1 MASLTAVCR
10 VSARAASQHL
20 RNQGAR
26 RGLHSSQASLAAQS
40 FNMPALSPTM
50 TEGNIASWK
59 IKEGDYFSAG
69 DVLLEI
75 ETDKAQMDVE
85 AQDDGILAKITVR
98 GKISWLQAMAKTNSR
113 SKTVPKQSRS
123 AHG

>member
-1 MASLTAVCR
+1 
-10 VSARAASQHL
+10 
-20 RNQGAR
+20 
-26 RGLHSSQASLAAQS
+26 
-40 FNMPALSPTM
+40 M

-59 IKEGDYFSAG
+59 IKEGDSFSAG

-75 ETDKAQMDVE
+75 EMDKAQMDVE

-98 GKISWLQAMAKTNSR
+98 GKISWLQAMANTNSR

>member
-1 MASLTAVCR
+1 
-10 VSARAASQHL
+10 
-20 RNQGAR
+20 
-26 RGLHSSQASLAAQS
+26 
-40 FNMPALSPTM
+40 M

-59 IKEGDYFSAG
+59 IKEGDSFSAG

-98 GKISWLQAMAKTNSR
+98 GKISWLQAMAMANTNSR